1 MRTRL
6 FAGAAVSLVL
16 GFAACSDLAGPDTD
30 EFGAYQLQT
39 LNGLTLPTVVY
50 QDASGVDELISETF
64 RIYTD
69 HSYTDDYTLRVSGNS
84 GQRTISRS
92 DVGTYQRYGK
102 ALQFVDGNNG
112 HSFDGEIDGTTLT
125 ITQNNNVYV
134 YRR

>member
-1 MRTRL
+1 MRKRL

-39 LNGLTLPTVVY
+39 LNGSILPTVVY
-50 QDASGVDELISETF
+50 QDPSETDELISETF

-69 HSYTDDYTLRVSGNS
+69 HSYTDDFTLRVSSSS
-84 GQRTISRS
+84 GQRTISRT

-102 ALQFVDGNNG
+102 ALQFIDGNTRQG
-112 HSFDGEIDGTTLT
+112 FDGEINGTTLT